1 MEVITVTLENMR
13 YLLKLNN
20 KELLER
26 IDNLQ
31 ILLEVS
37 MATNKD
43 DIQDIIDELNSIL
56 GHYPFH
62 NHDNIEVICKFSQ
75 TEDGVLLFNGEEIK
89 GSSDITISQ
98 QKDNAI
104 ETKEDG
110 IYVPKIKISSK
121 ENNAIIEEKDGLYV
135 AEQNYTNEEI
145 YDEVALILS
154 EETDDVTLN
163 SDIIETL
170 DKINRTV
177 V

>member
-1 MEVITVTLENMR
+1 MTLENMR

-31 ILLEVS
+31 ILLEMS
-37 MATNKD
+37 METDKN
-43 DIQDIIDELNSIL
+43 DIQDIINELNDIL
-56 GHYPFH
+56 EYYPFH
-62 NHDNIEVICKFSQ
+62 NHDNSEVICKFSQ

-135 AEQNYTNEEI
+135 ASQKYANEEI

-163 SDIIETL
+163 SDIIAAL
-170 DKINRTV
+170 DKINRMV
-177 V
+177 I